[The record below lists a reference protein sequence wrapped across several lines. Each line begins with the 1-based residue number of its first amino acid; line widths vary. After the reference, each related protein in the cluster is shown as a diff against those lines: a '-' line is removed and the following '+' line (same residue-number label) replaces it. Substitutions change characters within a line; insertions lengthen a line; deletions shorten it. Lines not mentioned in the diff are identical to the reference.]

1 MKEEGAHLPDLI
13 VIDGGKGQV
22 SHAFAGL
29 SAAGLASDIPMIGIA
44 KRLEEVFRPGR
55 SEPTLIPKASASL
68 HLLQRIRNEA
78 HRFAVTKQR
87 QQRGK
92 KDLKSALLSIDGVG
106 PKTVTKLLTT
116 FGSVKA
122 LQSVSE
128 EALRST
134 VGATTAQKIRAYFEQ
149 PREGM
154 DSQ

>member
-1 MKEEGAHLPDLI
+1 
-13 VIDGGKGQV
+13 
-22 SHAFAGL
+22 
-29 SAAGLASDIPMIGIA
+29 MIGIA

-106 PKTVTKLLTT
+106 PKTVTRLLTT
-116 FGSVKA
+116 FGSV
-122 LQSVSE
+122 
-128 EALRST
+128 
-134 VGATTAQKIRAYFEQ
+134 
-149 PREGM
+149 
-154 DSQ
+154 

>member
-1 MKEEGAHLPDLI
+1 
-13 VIDGGKGQV
+13 
-22 SHAFAGL
+22 
-29 SAAGLASDIPMIGIA
+29 
-44 KRLEEVFRPGR
+44 
-55 SEPTLIPKASASL
+55 
-68 HLLQRIRNEA
+68 LLQRIRNEA